1 MYEQLRVQDIEVL
14 IIGGGSRNDA
24 ERLSKRFKLP
34 FPVLVDPDRA
44 VYRHYGLDKV
54 LIAIQRSG
62 TFLIDKQG
70 IVRYI
75 HQVTN
80 PQASV
85 EKDELMQEVEKLQA
99 PKELSRQEENE
110 LP

>member
-1 MYEQLRVQDIEVL
+1 ML
-14 IIGGGSRNDA
+14 IIGGGSHKGA
-24 ERLSKRFKLP
+24 ERLSARLKLP
-34 FPVLVDPDRA
+34 FPVLIDPDRA
-44 VYRHYGLDKV
+44 VYRRYSLDKV
-54 LIAIQRSG
+54 LIALQRSG

-85 EKDELMQEVEKLQA
+85 EKEELMREVEQL
-99 PKELSRQEENE
+99 EREETQT
-110 LP
+110 